1 MRKYGLFKIIA
12 LICAVMMLASC
23 NSDLPDESTTAPS
36 HEQTKPNEPVVITPD
51 FKLGYNA
58 DDSLNPFEA
67 TTAANCA
74 VTRLMF
80 DSLFIC
86 DNSFAPKALVAEK
99 YEHSGDTVTVTLKQG
114 ITFSD
119 GSLLTASDVSYSYS
133 LAKNSSVYSDRL
145 SGVAYITVADDYT
158 IKFVLNADNPHI
170 VSCLDFPIIK
180 TNSNSMPIG
189 SGRYRYV
196 SDVSS
201 GKFLM
206 LNGNYTLGEN
216 DGFEVIELC
225 DMATTD
231 TVAYKVKNGEIDFAF
246 DNLSSGKAPNISSSS
261 AVVSLNNMVFL
272 GMNSQSELMK
282 LQAVRNAV
290 RSAIDTESV
299 TSSVYGAFAKAS
311 NLPFHPDW
319 YAEDKN
325 YSFETKTT
333 LEYLSAIGYNKINDE
348 GFATNGWYT
357 ITLKLIVNK
366 ENDQRVKLAQEIA
379 DSLIAGGI
387 NVNVVKLS
395 FKDYKN
401 ALANNEY
408 DLYIG
413 EVKLTNDMNLSD
425 VFGGYVYYQ
434 NFNAYG
440 IDREN
445 GARKAYEQFLLGE
458 ISFGEFC
465 DTFMTA
471 CPFAPICF
479 RNGAAIFNRN
489 LGGTD
494 TMLAGDIFYGIS
506 GWTMS

>member
-1 MRKYGLFKIIA
+1 MRKNGFFKIIA
-12 LICAVMMLASC
+12 VLCAVVMLASC
-23 NSDLPDESTTAPS
+23 NSTPPDVSTTVPS
-36 HEQTKPNEPVVITPD
+36 QEQTKPNEPAPITPD

-58 DDSLNPFEA
+58 EDSLNPFDA
-67 TTAANCA
+67 DTAANCA

-99 YEHSGDTVTVTLKQG
+99 YEQSEDIVTVTLKQG
-114 ITFSD
+114 LAFSD

-145 SGVAYITVADDYT
+145 SGIAYITVVDDYT
-158 IKFVLNADNPHI
+158 IRFVLNADNPYI

-180 TNSNSMPIG
+180 TNSYQLPVG
-189 SGRYRYV
+189 SGRYRYLNNT
-196 SDVSS
+196 S

-206 LNGNYTLGEN
+206 LNGNYTLSEN
-216 DGFEVIELC
+216 GGFDVIELC
-225 DMATTD
+225 DMDTTD

-246 DNLSSGKAPNISSSS
+246 DNLSSGKEPNISSSS
-261 AVVSLNNMVFL
+261 AVVPLNNMVFL

-282 LQAVRNAV
+282 LQTVRNAV
-290 RSAIDTESV
+290 RSAIDTATV
-299 TSSVYGAFAKAS
+299 TSSVYGAFAKPS

-319 YAEDKN
+319 YAVEGN
-325 YSFETKTT
+325 YSFESKTT

-366 ENDQRVKLAQEIA
+366 ENEQRVKLSQEIA
-379 DSLIAGGI
+379 NALIASGI
-387 NVNVVKLS
+387 NVNIVKLS

-408 DLYIG
+408 DLYVG
-413 EVKLTNDMNLSD
+413 EVKLTNDMNLSEI
-425 VFGGYVYYQ
+425 FGGYVYYQ
-434 NFNAYG
+434 SFNSYG

-445 GARKAYEQFLLGE
+445 AARKAYEQFLSGE
-458 ISFGEFC
+458 LTFTEFC
-465 DTFMTA
+465 DAFMTS
-471 CPFAPICF
+471 CPFVPVCF
-479 RNGAAIFNRN
+479 RGGAAIFSRN

-494 TMLAGDIFYGIS
+494 TILAGDIFYGIS
-506 GWTMS
+506 EWTMS

>member
-1 MRKYGLFKIIA
+1 MRKYGLIKIIA
-12 LICAVMMLASC
+12 LLCAVVMLASC
-23 NSDLPDESTTAPS
+23 NSAPPDMATTAPS
-36 HEQTKPNEPVVITPD
+36 QEQTKPNEPVVLTPD
-51 FKLGYNA
+51 FRLGYNA
-58 DDSLNPFEA
+58 DDSLNPFDAE
-67 TTAANCA
+67 TAANCA

-86 DNSFAPKALVAEK
+86 DDGFAPKALVAGK
-99 YEHSGDTVTVTLKQG
+99 YEHSGDIVTVTLKQG
-114 ITFSD
+114 IVFSD

-145 SGVAYITVADDYT
+145 SDVAYITVVDDYT
-158 IKFVLNADNPHI
+158 VKFVLNEDNPYI

-180 TNSNSMPIG
+180 TNSGTIPMG

-196 SDVSS
+196 QS
-201 GKFLM
+201 GADGSFLM
-206 LNGNYTLGEN
+206 LNGNYSLGEN
-216 DGFEVIELC
+216 DGFDVIELC
-225 DMATTD
+225 DMSTTD
-231 TVAYKVKNGEIDFAF
+231 TVAYKVKNGDIDFAF
-246 DNLSSGKAPNISSSS
+246 DNLSSGKAPSISSSS
-261 AVVSLNNMVFL
+261 AVVSLNNMVFV

-290 RSAIDTESV
+290 RSAVDTETV
-299 TSSVYGAFAKAS
+299 TASVYGAFAQAS

-319 YAEDKN
+319 YASDKN
-325 YSFETKTT
+325 YVPETKTV

-357 ITLKLIVNK
+357 ITLRLIVNK
-366 ENDQRVKLAQEIA
+366 ENEQRVKLAQEIA
-379 DSLIAGGI
+379 DSLIVSGI

-401 ALANNEY
+401 ALENSDY
-408 DLYIG
+408 DLYVG

-425 VFGGYVYYQ
+425 IFGGYVYYK
-434 NFNAYG
+434 NFNTYG

-445 GARKAYEQFLLGE
+445 EARKAYEQFLSGE

-465 DTFMTA
+465 DVFLTA
-471 CPFAPICF
+471 CPFVPVCF
-479 RNGAAIFNRN
+479 RNGAAIFSRE
-489 LGGTD
+489 LGGTE

-506 GWTMS
+506 DWTMS